1 MFLGIH
7 QLLTALYMTWEGI
20 IMECTL
26 ITVVLEIWKN
36 AEAVCFDV
44 DSTVCL
50 DEGLDALGEF
60 CGAGEAVAALTNRF

>member
-1 MFLGIH
+1 
-7 QLLTALYMTWEGI
+7 MTWEGI

-26 ITVVLEIWKN
+26 FTVVLEIWKN

>member
-1 MFLGIH
+1 
-7 QLLTALYMTWEGI
+7 MTWEGI